1 MTTSVRSIRNQ
12 YHGINAHL
20 HSYWQSM
27 GGWHSFHGNHIA
39 DLLRALRAALLPMGY
54 TADLETSLQVR
65 RLDQPLDDPESDV
78 TIFDP
83 HPVRPF
89 LPASQNIADANLL
102 VLPVSEVLQEPPL
115 SENEF
120 AAIAIYQLVHRG
132 RNQGAPVA
140 WVELLSPANKGGSQD
155 AITYREKRSHL
166 IHSGVVFVELDYLHE
181 SGSTLGRL
189 ANYFVRRRQSAKADA
204 HPYRIAVID
213 PRPNFDEGKA
223 YIAEFDVDQ
232 PIPTVTIPLNGDDLL
247 AFNFDRPYQKTY
259 IETLYGLE
267 LVDYSQLPQHFDRYS
282 PADQARIANRMVVVL
297 HAERDGVDLESGPL
311 PVGTLPLTEALAAIE
326 LYQTKGT

>member
-1 MTTSVRSIRNQ
+1 MTTGIRSIRNQ
-12 YHGINAHL
+12 YRGINAHL
-20 HSYWQSM
+20 HSYWQGM

-39 DLLRALRAALLPMGY
+39 DLLRTLRAALLPMGY

-83 HPVRPF
+83 HPIRPF
-89 LPASQNIADANLL
+89 LPASQNISDSNLL
-102 VLPVSEVLQEPPL
+102 VLPVPEALQEPPL

-120 AAIAIYQLVHRG
+120 AAIAIYKLVHRG
-132 RNQGAPVA
+132 RDQGAPVA

-155 AITYREKRSHL
+155 AVTYREKRSHL
-166 IHSGVVFVELDYLHE
+166 IHSGLVFVELDYLHE

-189 ANYFVRRRQSAKADA
+189 ANYLIRRRQPAKANA

-232 PIPTVTIPLNGDDLL
+232 PIPTVTIPLNGDDAL
-247 AFNFDRPYQKTY
+247 AFNFDQPYQKTY
-259 IETLYGLE
+259 TETLYGLE
-267 LVDYSQLPQHFDRYS
+267 LVDYRQLPHHFERYS
-282 PADQARIANRMVVVL
+282 PADQTRIANRMVAVL
-297 HAERDGVDLESGPL
+297 QAAQGGIDLESGPFAADS
-311 PVGTLPLTEALAAIE
+311 LPLAEALAQLE
-326 LYQTKGT
+326 LYKSA

>member
-1 MTTSVRSIRNQ
+1 MMTTGIRSIRNQ

-20 HSYWQSM
+20 HSYWQSE

-39 DLLRALRAALLPMGY
+39 DLLRSLRAALLPMGY
-54 TADLETSLQVR
+54 TADLESSLQVR
-65 RLDQPLDDPESDV
+65 RLDQRLDEPESDV

-89 LPASQNIADANLL
+89 LPIDQRMHGSGVLI
-102 VLPVSEVLQEPPL
+102 LPVPEVLQEPPL

-120 AAIAIYQLVHRG
+120 AAIAIYKLVHRE
-132 RNQGAPVA
+132 RDQGTPVA

-155 AITYREKRSHL
+155 AVTYREKRSHL
-166 IHSGVVFVELDYLHE
+166 IHSGLVFVELDYLHE

-189 ANYFVRRRQSAKADA
+189 ANYYVRRRQPAPVDA

-213 PRPNFDEGKA
+213 PRPNFDTGKA
-223 YIAEFDVDQ
+223 YIAEFDVEQ
-232 PIPTVTIPLNGDDLL
+232 PIPTVTIPLNGDDALR
-247 AFNFDRPYQKTY
+247 FNFDQPYQKSYT
-259 IETLYGLE
+259 ETLYGLE

-282 PADQARIANRMVVVL
+282 PADQARIANRMVAVL
-297 HAERDGVDLESGPL
+297 QAARAGVDLETGPF
-311 PVGTLPLTEALAAIE
+311 PVGSLSLADALAKLE
-326 LYQTKGT
+326 LYKTQ

>member
-1 MTTSVRSIRNQ
+1 MTTNVRSIRNQ

-20 HSYWQSM
+20 HSYWQSL

-54 TADLETSLQVR
+54 TANFEASLQVR
-65 RLDQPLDDPESDV
+65 HRQPHKERITVNTNLSQSLPE
-78 TIFDP
+78 IEGEA
-83 HPVRPF
+83 PF
-89 LPASQNIADANLL
+89 SAKR
-102 VLPVSEVLQEPPL
+102 
-115 SENEF
+115 F
-120 AAIAIYQLVHRG
+120 MAIAIYKAAHRG
-132 RNQGAPVA
+132 RDQGTPVA

-166 IHSGVVFVELDYLHE
+166 IHSGLVFVELDYLHE

-189 ANYFVRRRQSAKADA
+189 ANYFVRRRQPAKADA

-213 PRPNFDEGKA
+213 PRPTFDEGKA

-232 PIPTVTIPLNGDDLL
+232 AIPTVTIPLNSDDVLP
-247 AFNFDRPYQKTY
+247 FNFDRPYQKTY
-259 IETLYGLE
+259 TETLYGLE
-267 LVDYSQLPQHFDRYS
+267 LVDYRQLPQHFDRYS
-282 PADQARIANRMVVVL
+282 PADQARIANRMVAVL
-297 HAERDGVDLESGPL
+297 QAARDGVDLESGPL